1 MARAWRK
8 QNETRRREGALERL
22 KTAKFS
28 PKTMKNGEERSKEQW
43 EKNRLETIANLD
55 KKGIR

>member
-1 MARAWRK
+1 MARAWRN
-8 QNETRRREGALERL
+8 QNETRRREGALSRL
-22 KTAKFS
+22 KSAKFF
-28 PKTMKNGEERSKEQW
+28 PKTMKNGEERSKEDW